1 MWKKIA
7 LKTVNK
13 NAIKKQVSSNFI
25 IFLIVYGPKNT
36 YILSQSWTA
45 SVPYKNKLI
54 KYDWFQSTSPSY
66 ILRKYN
72 AFAWIDVIDIHQ
84 HSPVIKDNEQ
94 EKLNISCRQ
103 FVVILTIG
111 QNRFETNRYVIRPLI
126 GQKLSFILQWNS

>member
-1 MWKKIA
+1 MSWKKIA
-7 LKTVNK
+7 LKRS
-13 NAIKKQVSSNFI
+13 IKMLLKSKSVVILSFFLLYTAQKTLASFLRVEPQA
-25 IFLIVYGPKNT
+25 FLIKINWSNT
-36 YILSQSWTA
+36 TDFKVLHRVTSCESTTHSLESMLS
-45 SVPYKNKLI
+45 
-54 KYDWFQSTSPSY
+54 
-66 ILRKYN
+66 
-72 AFAWIDVIDIHQ
+72 IHQ